1 MKLHIVNQSP
11 VVIADNLFS
20 YKEYKDMFDEFK
32 RIKSR
37 GLLQTGNETFGGLD
51 QSGNMK
57 KKNSS
62 IFLDR
67 VYSDRRLSD
76 ILINNRKVFYPSV
89 VSELIKLHPFFN
101 YIPQCN
107 NDCTLL
113 SYYDNDNKY
122 EEHRDTSIITILTWF
137 YEEPKKFEGGDFIVE
152 KDFTI
157 ECKANRTVFM
167 PSYMLH
173 AVTAVK
179 PEKANK
185 GLGRYTMTQ
194 FINSYPVD

>member
-1 MKLHIVNQSP
+1 
-11 VVIADNLFS
+11 
-20 YKEYKDMFDEFK
+20 MFDEFK
-32 RIKSR
+32 HIKER
-37 GLLQTGNETFGGLD
+37 GILQRGNETFGGLTED
-51 QSGNMK
+51 GQMK
-57 KKNSS
+57 KKNASV
-62 IFLDR
+62 FLDN

-76 ILINNRKVFYPSV
+76 ILVNNRKIFFPSV
-89 VSELIKLHPFFN
+89 VSKLINLHPFFN

-113 SYYDNDNKY
+113 SYYDHDNRY
-122 EEHRDTSIITILTWF
+122 EEHRDTSIITVLTWF
-137 YEEPKKFEGGDFIVE
+137 YEEPKKFEGGEFVVE

-173 AVTAVK
+173 AVTPVIPKK
-179 PEKANK
+179 PNK

-194 FINSYPVD
+194 FINSYPVN